1 MARFPKPGA
10 MGKGATSM
18 LLPSRHAL
26 NTLTK
31 GDPAQRTLGM
41 YGKATP
47 ADVSGVGQMSMGSPV
62 EGVPPTEDAPS
73 SWKKNL

>member
-1 MARFPKPGA
+1 
-10 MGKGATSM
+10 M

-47 ADVSGVGQMSMGSPV
+47 TDVSGVGQMPIGTPEEPGPM
-62 EGVPPTEDAPS
+62 APN

>member
-1 MARFPKPGA
+1 
-10 MGKGATSM
+10 M

-26 NTLTK
+26 NTLTS

-47 ADVSGVGQMSMGSPV
+47 TDASGVGQIPMGSPT
-62 EGVPPTEDAPS
+62 EGIPPTEDAPS